1 MRLRD
6 RYARLSFWN
15 KLGVWGAAAS
25 LVGLTFALLLFVV
38 DRTNP
43 LSSPPVVS
51 SVPSQVQ
58 DRYQALLFSA
68 TKELE
73 NDRIYSDS
81 LRRLLRDPH
90 LAMPFG
96 SLRSDQ
102 TLELLKYHYTEIT
115 QESYGEEK
123 HLYDLA
129 LKLQDAGASL
139 SHLQRREELLSWNSH
154 HELTV
159 DDVSFLCGFLNWYVG
174 VQAQDVLGPKQRSAL
189 SNLSRNFVPEAEVS
203 HLEMRY
209 FVLEGKPINDY
220 LVYLGIID

>member
-1 MRLRD
+1 HEVSDRRDHAGSSRPTRESTGHAAGGAPVTFDVGRRAMRLRD

-90 LAMPFG
+90 LA
-96 SLRSDQ
+96 
-102 TLELLKYHYTEIT
+102 
-115 QESYGEEK
+115 
-123 HLYDLA
+123 
-129 LKLQDAGASL
+129 
-139 SHLQRREELLSWNSH
+139 
-154 HELTV
+154 
-159 DDVSFLCGFLNWYVG
+159 
-174 VQAQDVLGPKQRSAL
+174 
-189 SNLSRNFVPEAEVS
+189 
-203 HLEMRY
+203 
-209 FVLEGKPINDY
+209 
-220 LVYLGIID
+220 